1 VKLIAQNQK
10 VANLMH
16 FHAVWPQLP
25 ATISIARDRGS
36 ELMVTATITT

>member
-1 VKLIAQNQK
+1 VKLIAQDQK

-16 FHAVWPQLP
+16 FHAAGPQLR
-25 ATISIARDRGS
+25 ATISIARDSGS